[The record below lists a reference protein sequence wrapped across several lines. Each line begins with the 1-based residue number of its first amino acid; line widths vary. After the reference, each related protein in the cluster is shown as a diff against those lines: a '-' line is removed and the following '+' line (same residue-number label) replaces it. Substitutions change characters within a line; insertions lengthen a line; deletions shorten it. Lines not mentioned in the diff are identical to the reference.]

1 MNARVLRT
9 VVLAAG
15 IAFAAASA
23 LAQEPAP
30 LRGHKHLG
38 PHLAAPQHLD
48 VTGRVEQI
56 DERIAML
63 KADMRMF
70 AGEMKI
76 QVMAELI
83 ETLIERQYLI
93 ERRGH
98 PMLEMI
104 EEWMPHAR
112 PPAEPDA
119 VPDAEALEPETMCSP
134 LI

>member
-1 MNARVLRT
+1 MNARLLRT

-38 PHLAAPQHLD
+38 PRLAPQHLD

-76 QVMAELI
+76 QVMADLI

-93 ERRGH
+93 ERRGR
-98 PMLEMI
+98 PMFEMM
-104 EEWMPHAR
+104 EEWMPHAT
-112 PPAEPDA
+112 PPAAPDA
-119 VPDAEALEPETMCSP
+119 VPDAEELAPETMCSP
-134 LI
+134 HS